1 MLEGYKTLRA
11 LQDTGGESF
20 TVEDLAAASD
30 VGPATIRTV
39 LAREA
44 LVEEI
49 GTQRTGRRGA
59 SPKIYRLREGA
70 QPKLDERLGAIE
82 ELGRPLDD
90 ERESLVISLEVGF
103 CALHPVRSSP
113 AGRGAHLAPSS
124 VPERAVLR
132 VARRIAECRPVG
144 DLDV

>member
-90 ERESLVISLEVGF
+90 ERESLPT
-103 CALHPVRSSP
+103 ALL
-113 AGRGAHLAPSS
+113 AAEEILLAPHT
-124 VPERAVLR
+124 L
-132 VARRIAECRPVG
+132 
-144 DLDV
+144 DLGESEQRMRLGWLGYDAG